1 MTDACCELGA
11 KLLDR
16 NQVLYE
22 TENFFVA
29 PSIGQ
34 IDRPGYLLILTKSC
48 LRGIGSISED
58 WYSELEDLQKRV
70 RAKVKEKYGVSPMIF
85 EHGPRIGEYRGG
97 GCLDHAHLHV
107 VPGVDLLSDIG
118 ADLMSRLEN
127 PGLFHRVDRVDSY
140 KRAKEILHKEQ
151 SSYFVAESPD
161 ERRMIVEVNFKI
173 PSQHLRRLIGKQ
185 RKTEKW
191 DWALFP
197 QHELVQQTID
207 DLQGKF

>member
-48 LRGIGSISED
+48 LT
-58 WYSELEDLQKRV
+58 
-70 RAKVKEKYGVSPMIF
+70 
-85 EHGPRIGEYRGG
+85 RIGEYRGG

-107 VPGVDLLSDIG
+107 VPGVDLLPDIG